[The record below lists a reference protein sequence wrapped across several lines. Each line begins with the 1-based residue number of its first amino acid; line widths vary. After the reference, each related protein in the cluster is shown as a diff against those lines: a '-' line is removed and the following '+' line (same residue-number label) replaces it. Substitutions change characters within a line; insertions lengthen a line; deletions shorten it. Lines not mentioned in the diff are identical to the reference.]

1 MPVLIIFLCNTKG
14 PHVVHHFKLLIF
26 ENRIENPTNA
36 KKNVPVT
43 SL

>member
-14 PHVVHHFKLLIF
+14 LHAVHHFKLLIF
-26 ENRIENPTNA
+26 ENKVENPTYA
-36 KKNVPVT
+36 KKSVPVT